1 MDFFQA
7 YPLLRDLLIVC
18 ALLAVSV
25 IVYRFTKRYVLR
37 FVLFLF
43 RQTPYNWDERLYE
56 QGVFND
62 LPLLVPAFIFSQGL
76 TFLPAFAEIG
86 ERLIAVWVI
95 FILVKFVDKLLTGA
109 LNIYNTYEISHRRPI
124 KTYVQIVKL
133 FVYIA
138 AAILAV
144 AELTGQSPWPYLSGL
159 GAITAVLILM
169 FQDTILGFIAS
180 VQINSNDLLRVGDW
194 LEAPAF
200 DADGHVIEISLHS
213 IKVRNWDRTIT
224 VIPAH
229 KLVSSAFK
237 NWRGMFESGGRRI
250 KRSILIDQTSV
261 KFCTPEMIAKYKK
274 IHVLKDYIERKEA
287 EIAQYN
293 AEHGID
299 DSVVVNGRRMTNL
312 GTFRAYVSA
321 YLRNH
326 PGIHQDLT
334 FLVRHLQPT
343 RDGLPMEIYVFTK
356 DTNWA
361 VHESVQADIFDHVL
375 AVVDEF
381 DLRVAQDP
389 TGYDLRQVTALAE
402 KSEGADL
409 GFAR

>member
-1 MDFFQA
+1 M
-7 YPLLRDLLIVC
+7 R
-18 ALLAVSV
+18 
-25 IVYRFTKRYVLR
+25 
-37 FVLFLF
+37 
-43 RQTPYNWDERLYE
+43 
-56 QGVFND
+56 
-62 LPLLVPAFIFSQGL
+62 
-76 TFLPAFAEIG
+76 
-86 ERLIAVWVI
+86 
-95 FILVKFVDKLLTGA
+95 
-109 LNIYNTYEISHRRPI
+109 NI
-124 KTYVQIVKL
+124 
-133 FVYIA
+133 
-138 AAILAV
+138 
-144 AELTGQSPWPYLSGL
+144 
-159 GAITAVLILM
+159 
-169 FQDTILGFIAS
+169 
-180 VQINSNDLLRVGDW
+180 
-194 LEAPAF
+194 
-200 DADGHVIEISLHS
+200 
-213 IKVRNWDRTIT
+213 
-224 VIPAH
+224 
-229 KLVSSAFK
+229 
-237 NWRGMFESGGRRI
+237 
-250 KRSILIDQTSV
+250 
-261 KFCTPEMIAKYKK
+261 K

-356 DTNWA
+356 DTNCA
-361 VHESVQADIFDHVL
+361 VHESVQADIFDHIL